1 MKLPNRLGNW
11 PINLTPW
18 INNPVLPGTK
28 TSLVKLSV
36 LSLLRIPTVIT
47 AERVNEQVGKAL
59 RVKNFD
65 ILMTSSHH
73 KFCTI
78 SFKSSVSA
86 ELITF
91 SALMP
96 VEFSF
101 DLQYHK
107 YQFHQVNIWLIKAIS
122 LYCCSGLWKFQES
135 LLKM

>member
-18 INNPVLPGTK
+18 INNPVLSGTK

-36 LSLLRIPTVIT
+36 LSLLSIPTVIT
-47 AERVNEQVGKAL
+47 AGRVNEQVGKAL

-73 KFCTI
+73 KFHTI

-86 ELITF
+86 ELISF
-91 SALMP
+91 SALIP
-96 VEFSF
+96 LEFLF
-101 DLQYHK
+101 DLQYHLI
-107 YQFHQVNIWLIKAIS
+107 NISCTNQIIKPIS
-122 LYCCSGLWKFQES
+122 LYCFGLWKFQES